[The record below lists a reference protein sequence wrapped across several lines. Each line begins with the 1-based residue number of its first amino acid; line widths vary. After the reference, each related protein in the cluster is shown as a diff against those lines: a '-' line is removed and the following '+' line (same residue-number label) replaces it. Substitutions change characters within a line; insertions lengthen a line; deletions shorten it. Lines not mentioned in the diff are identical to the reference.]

1 MTSSEGLPRSD
12 LTEIIN
18 AMANGD
24 KRAADDLLPL
34 IYEELRILARK
45 RISQEPSG
53 QSLQATDLVHEV
65 YPRLVGKSVDQYWDG
80 RGHFFGAAAKVM
92 RRILIDRARRKLRQ
106 IHGGDVHRVN
116 LDPDQILDPAQ
127 IPDPHRNLLELD
139 VALEKL
145 CERNP
150 QHGQLV
156 ELKYFAGLTVSQ
168 AAEIMEIPVRSAE
181 RIWVYVRAWLRCEIQ
196 GGGASASSS
205 SVRQCVK

>member
-65 YPRLVGKSVDQYWDG
+65 YLRLVGKNIDQYWDG

-92 RRILIDRARRKLRQ
+92 RRILIDRARKKHRQ
-106 IHGGDVHRVN
+106 IHGGDVHRLN
-116 LDPDQILDPAQ
+116 IDPDQILDPAQ
-127 IPDPHRNLLELD
+127 ISDPHRNLLELNA
-139 VALEKL
+139 ALEKL
-145 CERNP
+145 SQRNS

-168 AAEIMEIPVRSAE
+168 VAEIMEMPVRKAE
-181 RIWVYVRAWLRCEIQ
+181 RTWVFVRSWLRNEIQ
-196 GGGASASSS
+196 GGGSACPS
-205 SVRQCVK
+205 SV